1 MRTGLGQVQG
11 ITLCECK
18 NKRTWK
24 AIEVF
29 LFLKR
34 LIMFCF
40 NAAWTILF
48 STTYM
53 LWYVDGA
60 SHFLANV
67 ASSVFWLLATSAL
80 WVRPPFIFRVV
91 FQLRNIK
98 GHRNRFYAHHANGR
112 ELCTTSGN
120 FQMSTVFDG
129 RSFRMDRVRIV
140 CTDNGGDLFMD
151 DFEWMEET
159 N

>member
-1 MRTGLGQVQG
+1 MSVKIKEFGRQLRFSFF
-11 ITLCECK
+11 K
-18 NKRTWK
+18 
-24 AIEVF
+24 
-29 LFLKR
+29 KR

-80 WVRPPFIFRVV
+80 WVRPPFIFLVV
-91 FQLRNIK
+91 FQLMNIK
-98 GHRNRFYAHHANGR
+98 GHRNRYHAQHTNR
-112 ELCTTSGN
+112 SELCTTSN
-120 FQMSTVFDG
+120 IIQMSTVIDG

-140 CTDNGGDLFMD
+140 CTDNGGDLFMG

>member
-1 MRTGLGQVQG
+1 MGLGQVQD

-18 NKRTWK
+18 NRRIWK
-24 AIEVF
+24 AIELF
-29 LFLKR
+29 LLLKR

-40 NAAWTILF
+40 NAAWTVLF

-80 WVRPPFIFRVV
+80 WVRPLVIFMAGI
-91 FQLRNIK
+91 FN
-98 GHRNRFYAHHANGR
+98 
-112 ELCTTSGN
+112 
-120 FQMSTVFDG
+120 
-129 RSFRMDRVRIV
+129 
-140 CTDNGGDLFMD
+140 
-151 DFEWMEET
+151 
-159 N
+159 

>member
-18 NKRTWK
+18 NNRIWK

-29 LFLKR
+29 LLLKR

-80 WVRPPFIFRVV
+80 WVRPPLVFMVV
-91 FQLRNIK
+91 FQLMNIK
-98 GHRNRFYAHHANGR
+98 GHRSRYYAQHTNGS
-112 ELCTTSGN
+112 ELCTTSSN
-120 FQMSTVFDG
+120 IQMSTVSDG
-129 RSFRMDRVRIV
+129 RSFRMDRVRILF
-140 CTDNGGDLFMD
+140 TDNGGDLFMGG
-151 DFEWMEET
+151 FEWMEET

>member
-1 MRTGLGQVQG
+1 MGLGQVQD

-18 NKRTWK
+18 NRRIWK
-24 AIEVF
+24 AIELF
-29 LFLKR
+29 LLLKR

-40 NAAWTILF
+40 NAAWTVLF

-80 WVRPPFIFRVV
+80 WVRSPFILMAV
-91 FQLRNIK
+91 FQLMNIIK
-98 GHRNRFYAHHANGR
+98 GNCSRFYAQRTNGR
-112 ELCTTSGN
+112 ELCTTSDN
-120 FQMSTVFDG
+120 IQMSTVFDG
-129 RSFRMDRVRIV
+129 RSFRMDRVWIV
-140 CTDNGGDLFMD
+140 CTDNGGDLFMG
-151 DFEWMEET
+151 DFEWMAET
-159 N
+159 D